1 MIWQCTEI
9 LAVVVE
15 CMIVTRMLIPYF
27 KFRSENCRI
36 LKWILLFSLL
46 FATDVAGTFGAA
58 NETFLISSCLLIE
71 IVFSAVF
78 LKGNIFEKILIS
90 VINYVLVYFIN
101 LPVMSAVSA
110 ITDAVSYTHLDV
122 YKRQPYATICCSMAS
137 YVLLSSSE
145 SRPLSFRLESKKS
158 RAVSHALLL
167 FSLSS

>member
-15 CMIVTRMLIPYF
+15 CMIVTRMLIQYF

-90 VINYVLVYFIN
+90 VINYV
-101 LPVMSAVSA
+101 
-110 ITDAVSYTHLDV
+110 
-122 YKRQPYATICCSMAS
+122 
-137 YVLLSSSE
+137 
-145 SRPLSFRLESKKS
+145 
-158 RAVSHALLL
+158 
-167 FSLSS
+167 

>member
-15 CMIVTRMLIPYF
+15 CMIVTRMLIQYF

-110 ITDAVSYTHLDV
+110 ITDVSMLQLKDAQNVERVVCLFLTKLFYFA
-122 YKRQPYATICCSMAS
+122 ATQCI
-137 YVLLSSSE
+137 
-145 SRPLSFRLESKKS
+145 LSFRKKETL
-158 RAVSHALLL
+158 RLHYFYPV
-167 FSLSS
+167 